1 MKKSKAP
8 RKDGFNPED
17 RKRKINFKQKK
28 QRQYDASFKPN
39 RLGKIE
45 DFDEFED
52 ENYD

>member
-1 MKKSKAP
+1 MKKRKPP
-8 RKDGFNPED
+8 RTDSFNPED

-28 QRQYDASFKPN
+28 QRQYEASFNPK

-52 ENYD
+52 E